1 MLVVDGYKMTHG
13 EATICINGREIHTDG
28 VFLYRPDDEMWHMAP
43 NRDFPWGAT
52 FRKEEMQEIREAG
65 RT

>member
-1 MLVVDGYKMTHG
+1 MLVVDGYKMTQG
-13 EATICINGREIHTDG
+13 EATVCINGREIHTDG

>member
-1 MLVVDGYKMTHG
+1 MTLYIVEGYKMAEGT
-13 EATICINGREIHTDG
+13 ATICINGREIHTDG

-52 FRKEEMQEIREAG
+52 FRKEEMQEIQER
-65 RT
+65 